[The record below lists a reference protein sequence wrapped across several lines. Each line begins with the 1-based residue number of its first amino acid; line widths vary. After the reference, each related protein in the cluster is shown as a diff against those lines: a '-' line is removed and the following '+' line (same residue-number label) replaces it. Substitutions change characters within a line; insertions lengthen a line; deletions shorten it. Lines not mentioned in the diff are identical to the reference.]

1 MTRSLHESNVAALFA
16 LLDSTG
22 DGQLAADDFKRIAD
36 RVCAA
41 VAPDPGSRQHQ
52 AIQQLCADWW
62 EHIREDADLDGDA
75 AVSEAEFA
83 QAVDH
88 LVASHPQ
95 FQQMTSALSC
105 AAFDAADT
113 DEDGFIS
120 APELDH
126 FFSGI
131 GIPHEVAEGA
141 FAQLDTDGDGRISR
155 QEYAEGVWVL
165 LTSEDPVA
173 PGSAILGQTG
183 AG

>member
-1 MTRSLHESNVAALFA
+1 MARSLHESNVAALFA

-22 DGQLAADDFKRIAD
+22 DGQIGADDFRRIAD
-36 RVCAA
+36 RACAA
-41 VAPDPGSRQHQ
+41 VAPDPGSPQHQ
-52 AIQQLCADWW
+52 AIQRLCADWW
-62 EHIREDADLDGDA
+62 HHVREDADADGDG
-75 AVSEAEFA
+75 AVSATEFV

-88 LVASHPQ
+88 LVASHPH
-95 FQQMTSALSC
+95 FQQMTGTLSC

-120 APELDH
+120 VPEFER
-126 FFSGI
+126 FFSGL
-131 GIPHEVAEGA
+131 GIPHEVAGGA

-165 LTSEDPVA
+165 LTSEDPDA
-173 PGSAILGQTG
+173 PGSAILGQTQ